1 MYYLRIDGINF
12 PVAPESITTDHKNK
26 NQTVTLANEKEINI
40 LKKEGL
46 KDFTFDVRLP
56 DREYS
61 WAYWEQPEG
70 ASLES
75 GFNEPAVFVDILQSL
90 KKYKKPFLLIIV
102 RDDGVNF
109 EEKVTLES
117 LSTVESNEGT
127 TAPCSFK
134 QYVDFVTKVKKNK
147 SSSKSKTSKTP
158 KKKSYTVKKGD
169 TLKKISKKMYG
180 TQNYASKIY
189 KWNKTEIEAAA
200 KKNGR
205 KSSES
210 GKHLYK
216 GTKLKLKTIK

>member
-12 PVAPESITTDHKNK
+12 PVAPESITTDHTNK

-46 KDFTFDVRLP
+46 KNFTFDVRLP
-56 DREYS
+56 DYEYS

-70 ASLES
+70 VDLES
-75 GFNEPAVFVDILQSL
+75 GFNEPSEFVDILQTL
-90 KKYKKPFLLIIV
+90 KNDKKSFLLMIV
-102 RDDGVNF
+102 REDGVNF

-117 LSTVESNEGT
+117 LSIVESTEGI
-127 TAPCSFK
+127 TASCSFK
-134 QYVDFVTKVKKNK
+134 QYVDFVTKVKKKK
-147 SSSKSKTSKTP
+147 STSKSKTSKKP
-158 KKKSYTVKKGD
+158 KKKTYTVKKGD

-189 KWNKTEIEAAA
+189 KWNKAEIEKAA

-210 GKHLYK
+210 GKHIYK